1 MLLSFRE
8 LTFAHVKQKAIKKM
22 MWETNNF
29 SGDGYLH
36 VEPTDEGFYMAWAG
50 DGFDLTAFGTTEEEA
65 MGALEEKIDDCHRM
79 LYGTEEAW

>member
-1 MLLSFRE
+1 M
-8 LTFAHVKQKAIKKM
+8 
-22 MWETNNF
+22 
-29 SGDGYLH
+29 H

-79 LYGTEEAW
+79 LYGAEEAW